1 MVEFSLLIPCLV
13 MLVSPNPAQGR
24 HKGSDSDCLSTEK
37 GVCVCVRVRMY

>member
-24 HKGSDSDCLSTEK
+24 RKGPDSDCLSTEK
-37 GVCVCVRVRMY
+37 GVCACAHVHVY